1 MHGIN
6 PNEKNWEIWNLAEK
20 SQQQACSI
28 NVIEKLNTVDKIV
41 SWDLHM
47 EAIQHALPNFDA
59 AGHFNY
65 TKSADLYLQSMVDL
79 ESTIK

>member
-1 MHGIN
+1 M
-6 PNEKNWEIWNLAEK
+6 
-20 SQQQACSI
+20 
-28 NVIEKLNTVDKIV
+28 IEKLNTVDKIV

>member
-1 MHGIN
+1 M
-6 PNEKNWEIWNLAEK
+6 KKTEK
-20 SQQQACSI
+20 SEIFSWKIITANLYII

>member
-1 MHGIN
+1 M
-6 PNEKNWEIWNLAEK
+6 KNVKYVAEK
-20 SQQQACSI
+20 SQQQACNI
-28 NVIEKLNTVDKIV
+28 IKVIQKLNTVDRIV

-65 TKSADLYLQSMVDL
+65 TKSANLYLQSMVDL